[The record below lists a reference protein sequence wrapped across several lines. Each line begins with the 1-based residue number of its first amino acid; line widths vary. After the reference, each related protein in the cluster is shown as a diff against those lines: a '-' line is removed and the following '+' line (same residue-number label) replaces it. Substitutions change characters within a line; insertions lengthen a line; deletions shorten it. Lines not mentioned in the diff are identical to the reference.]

1 MVSLKGLDKQNV
13 LASSTE
19 RSLAAQDAALD
30 TLRSE
35 MQNNAALVSS
45 MKSILCTMYQK
56 FSWFT
61 KLLVSVKSMVSQG
74 FRLNLATH
82 RAVMSIQQSLG
93 YSTVSQ
99 AFRLNQA
106 TYRAVMSIQ
115 QSLGLSMDRA
125 LIQTPF
131 VLEDALGRVAPV
143 HLQFITSWNAFYAVL
158 TARFEGLPGHDK
170 IERRE
175 FVLQERATNREISGE
190 DPWEI
195 AFRPGGSVLMSLVF
209 QRAVKTAESKNHCP
223 YCGSISEKE
232 TADDVHW

>member
-19 RSLAAQDAALD
+19 RSLAAQDAALR
-30 TLRSE
+30 TLRNE
-35 MQNNAALVSS
+35 MQNNTALASS
-45 MKSILCTMYQK
+45 MTSILRHMSQK

-61 KLLVSVKSMVSQG
+61 KSLVSVKSMVSQG
-74 FRLNLATH
+74 FRLNLAT
-82 RAVMSIQQSLG
+82 
-93 YSTVSQ
+93 
-99 AFRLNQA
+99 
-106 TYRAVMSIQ
+106 YRAVMSIQ
-115 QSLGLSMDRA
+115 QSLGLPMDRA

-131 VLEDALGRVAPV
+131 VLEDPLGRVAPV
-143 HLQFITSWNAFYAVL
+143 HLQFITSWNALYAVL

-195 AFRPGGSVLMSLVF
+195 AFRPGASVLMSLVF
-209 QRAVKTAESKNHCP
+209 QRDVKTAETKSHCP